1 MTSSTETEEFAR
13 PIVTVDVAL
22 FTVIDG
28 KLQVALYPRKTE
40 PFKGVD
46 TIVGTFIRVDE
57 DETAEAAA
65 QRVLEKKAGLTDV
78 YFEQLQTF
86 SGSTRDPRG
95 WSVSIAYIALVP
107 AATLRAGHDGLSFR
121 PVDEISGLPFDHD
134 LILKTAV
141 SRLRGKGAYSVLP
154 CHLLEAPFTYTEM
167 IEAYETVIGAK
178 IDNSSFRRKVGDLG
192 FVKESDMERVR
203 PLSGKRRPV
212 LLELAGDVATF
223 DRSL

>member
-1 MTSSTETEEFAR
+1 MTSTAAMEEFER

-40 PFKGVD
+40 PFEGVD
-46 TIVGTFIRVDE
+46 TIVGTFVRVGE
-57 DETAEAAA
+57 DDTAEAAA
-65 QRVLEKKAGLTDV
+65 QRVLKEKAGLTDV

-86 SGSTRDPRG
+86 SGLSRDPRG
-95 WSVSIAYIALVP
+95 WSVSITYIALVP
-107 AATLRAGHDGLSFR
+107 AVTLRAGHEGLSFK
-121 PVDEISGLPFDHD
+121 PVEEISGLPFDHD

-192 FVKESDMERVR
+192 FVKESNLERVR
-203 PLSGKRRPV
+203 PLPGKRRPV
-212 LLELAGDVATF
+212 LLELRGDVETF